1 MSAPVTMLERRT
13 QGVGG
18 QPPLRLGE
26 ILVGRQALEQ
36 HRLEAALARQP
47 ESGRQLGDLL
57 VANDGPAVVQ
67 LPGPWPS
74 SGALILSIWSAIR
87 RMAG

>member
-47 ESGRQLGDLL
+47 ESGRQQGDLL
-57 VANDGPAVVQ
+57 VAQGWASGGAVA
-67 LPGPWPS
+67 
-74 SGALILSIWSAIR
+74 GAVAEQWVR
-87 RMAG
+87 